1 MPTHLGGQAQEFLE
15 KASFKNSLHL
25 QDLAQSFS
33 CTQISFPVMFF
44 FFFFNFDLGA
54 KQHRFRESLYACSQ
68 PQ

>member
-1 MPTHLGGQAQEFLE
+1 MPTHLGGHAQEFLE

-33 CTQISFPVMFF
+33 CTQISFLVMFF
-44 FFFFNFDLGA
+44 LFFFNFDLGA
-54 KQHRFRESLYACSQ
+54 KHHHFCESLYVCSQ